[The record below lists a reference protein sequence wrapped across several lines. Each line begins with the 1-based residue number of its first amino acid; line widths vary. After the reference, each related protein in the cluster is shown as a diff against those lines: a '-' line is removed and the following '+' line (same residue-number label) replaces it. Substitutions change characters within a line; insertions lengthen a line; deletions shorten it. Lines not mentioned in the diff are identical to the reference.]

1 MTGTKNDGDPQLPWG
16 TVISTVFAVA
26 LLFGG
31 SWGVSQMQFSGVQR
45 QLDEIAQSRRDYVT
59 MASFMQFEKRHDE
72 LQKEIDDIR
81 ARLLDLLSRSAHDP
95 VEGAQLKAIVDSV
108 NERLAIIQS
117 QIADINR
124 QIAAAILL
132 PAIGESPKKALVPQQ

>member
-1 MTGTKNDGDPQLPWG
+1 M
-16 TVISTVFAVA
+16 
-26 LLFGG
+26 
-31 SWGVSQMQFSGVQR
+31 
-45 QLDEIAQSRRDYVT
+45 
-59 MASFMQFEKRHDE
+59 
-72 LQKEIDDIR
+72 
-81 ARLLDLLSRSAHDP
+81 
-95 VEGAQLKAIVDSV
+95 KAIVDSV